1 MRIAI
6 AQINT
11 TVGDIAGNIRKI
23 REYARQAQEQSAD
36 LVLFPELT
44 VAGYP
49 PEDLLL
55 KPGFIRKNRAALEEL
70 AAELNGI
77 TTVVG
82 FADNADGRVYNAAGV
97 IADGAVNAVVHKT
110 HLPNYGVF
118 DEKRYFE
125 PSVRPPAVVQIAGVT
140 TGITICEDIWIDPGP
155 AGVQAGELGARLI
168 LVLNASPYHAGKV
181 REREDVI
188 RQQARRTR
196 CYIAYC
202 NLIGGQDEL
211 VFDGFSMVVD
221 PDGEIIARAGGFT
234 EALVCV
240 DIPLGEKKK
249 LPALDRT
256 PCRIPGRAEEVYQ
269 ALVLGVRDYVE
280 KNGFND
286 VVIGLSGGID
296 SAIVAALAVDA
307 LGRDR
312 VHGVFMPTR
321 YSSDES
327 RDDATQ
333 LALNLGIDLRTI
345 AIDDLFSSY
354 LNMLAPHFCGKT
366 PDLTEENLQ
375 ARIRGTIIM
384 ALSNKFSW
392 LVLTTGNKSEMSTG
406 YATLYGDMAGGFAVI
421 KDVPKVLVYELCE
434 WRNTGNE
441 IIPRRIITKAP
452 TAELRPDQKDSDS
465 LPVYP
470 VLDPILKM
478 YVEDDRSATEIIAAG
493 FAPEIVYK
501 VVNLVDK
508 SEYKRR
514 QSPPGIKITPRAFGR
529 DRRMPITNR
538 FREN

>member
-11 TVGDIAGNIRKI
+11 TVGDIAGNTRLIRD
-23 REYARQAQEQSAD
+23 YARRAKELSAD

-44 VAGYP
+44 VSGYP
-49 PEDLLL
+49 PEDLLY
-55 KPGFIRKNRAALEEL
+55 KPSFLRKNRAALDEL
-70 AAELNGI
+70 AADMNGI
-77 TTVVG
+77 AAVVG
-82 FADNADGRVYNAAGV
+82 FADAAADRVYNAAAV
-97 IADGAVNAVVHKT
+97 ISGGTVQTIVHKT

-125 PSVRPPAVVQIAGVT
+125 PSARTPRVVQVAGVA
-140 TGITICEDIWIDPGP
+140 TGITICEDIWVEPGP
-155 AGVQAGELGARLI
+155 AGVLAEEQGARLI
-168 LVLNASPYHAGKV
+168 LVLNASPYHAGKL
-181 REREDVI
+181 RERADVI

-202 NLIGGQDEL
+202 NLVGGQDEL

-221 PDGEIIARAGGFT
+221 PDGEIIAQAGGFS
-234 EALVCV
+234 ESLVCV
-240 DIPLGEKKK
+240 DIPLGEKKGG
-249 LPALDRT
+249 AAIDRT
-256 PCRIPGRAEEVYQ
+256 PCRMPGRAEEVYQ
-269 ALVLGVRDYVE
+269 ALVLGVRDYVG
-280 KNGFND
+280 KNGFSD

-296 SAIVAALAVDA
+296 SAIVAAIAVDA

-321 YSSDES
+321 YSSHES
-327 RDDATQ
+327 RDDAAQ
-333 LALNLGIDLRTI
+333 LAANLGIDLRTI

-354 LNMLAPHFCGKT
+354 LNILAPHFCGKK

-375 ARIRGTIIM
+375 ARIRGTIMM
-384 ALSNKFSW
+384 ALSNKFNW

-421 KDVPKVLVYELCE
+421 KDVPKVLVYELSE
-434 WRNTGNE
+434 WRNTGCE

-470 VLDPILKM
+470 VLDPILKL

-493 FAPEIVYK
+493 FAPETVYK
-501 VVNLVDK
+501 AVNLVDK

-514 QSPPGIKITPRAFGR
+514 QAPPGIKITPRAFGR

-538 FREN
+538 YREN